1 MILLQ
6 TAIMALALGG
16 VAVEMLRPP
25 SHAHRWVPA
34 GLAVGLLLALG
45 WLVTNHIG
53 YPFHLH
59 LMEGVMQQHLEQLMA
74 GLPLY
79 PAPTAEFVPFAYHPL
94 YYYVALP
101 FTWLGATPLPALR
114 LAAAGGLLV
123 ALVATAGWVHDRTGS
138 WWWALVAAGLLAG
151 SYGAMDAHLD
161 TAQPDSWLLAATLLG
176 GWLLDRSRGVAGS
189 RSRGVAG
196 SRGRGVVGMM
206 VLVAGFW
213 FKQHGA
219 LFVLAGLGFLAWRD
233 GRRSWPAWAAV
244 LLAGAGPWVFGNAL
258 FGPWF
263 RFFTWTVPSGWS
275 APGMVTITRP
285 ALFLLEHYP
294 VLLLAG
300 LCGLLAWRAR
310 RPDML
315 AFGLLAALAAAMM
328 GALDRGS
335 SDNVFIPAGAW
346 LIVAGSV
353 ALAGLERGRT
363 ATRQLGVPLLV
374 ALSFAVRLYDPR
386 EVTNDPSAPAAYA
399 GLVDMLRNLE
409 GGVYA
414 PWTAEL
420 PGHEVPFTPAFH
432 WVALE
437 DIERSGGGR
446 EKLAQE
452 LLDAALSPDGPGWML
467 ANHRL
472 GNRSPLTEVFVLDAD
487 LRNRFQAL
495 RYLPGRFDHG
505 YPRFLYVRRRHGNSQ

>member
-1 MILLQ
+1 MIRLQ
-6 TAIMALALGG
+6 IAITALTLATI
-16 VAVEMLRPP
+16 AMEMVRPR
-25 SHAHRWVPA
+25 SSAHRWVPA

-45 WLVTNHIG
+45 WVVTNHIG

-79 PAPTAEFVPFAYHPL
+79 PAPTADFVPFAYHPL
-94 YYYVALP
+94 YYYIALP
-101 FTWLGATPLPALR
+101 FTWLGVAPLPALR
-114 LAAAGGLLV
+114 LAATAGILV
-123 ALVATAGWVHDRTGS
+123 ALVSTAGWVRERTGS

-151 SYGAMDAHLD
+151 SYRAMDAHLD

-176 GWLLDRSRGVAGS
+176 GWLLDGGRGVE
-189 RSRGVAG
+189 G
-196 SRGRGVVGMM
+196 SRGRGVVGML

-219 LFVLAGLGFLAWRD
+219 LFVMAGLGFLAWRD
-233 GRRSWPAWAAV
+233 GRRSWPAWAVV
-244 LLAGAGPWVFGNAL
+244 LLAGVLPWVFGNGL

-275 APGMVTITRP
+275 APGTVTFTRP
-285 ALFLLEHYP
+285 ALFLLRHYP

-300 LCGLLAWRAR
+300 LGGLLAWRAR

-315 AFGLLAALAAAMM
+315 AFGLLAALAAAVM

-346 LIVAGSV
+346 LIVAGCV

-374 ALSFAVRLYDPR
+374 ALSFAVRLYDPAGVR
-386 EVTNDPSAPAAYA
+386 GSPAAGPAYVD
-399 GLVDMLRNLE
+399 LVAMLKDLD

-414 PWTAEL
+414 PWIAEL
-420 PGHEVPFTPAFH
+420 PAGEVRFHPAVH
-432 WVALE
+432 WVALA
-437 DIERSGGGR
+437 DIARSRGDGRNLARNHHRSGPRPGR
-446 EKLAQE
+446 
-452 LLDAALSPDGPGWML
+452 S
-467 ANHRL
+467 RL
-472 GNRSPLTEVFVLDAD
+472 GTGEQPSAATIPA
-487 LRNRFQAL
+487 
-495 RYLPGRFDHG
+495 GRPVYAG
-505 YPRFLYVRRRHGNSQ
+505 A